1 MISYKLY
8 IYISVCVC
16 VAIGICSIGAQA
28 LSPESF
34 ELSPSTIPGQ
44 PYEFFEMLGA
54 AGSSSK
60 IIRFHQ
66 QVEPKHWEMDW
77 LVVSNIF
84 YCP

>member
-1 MISYKLY
+1 
-8 IYISVCVC
+8 
-16 VAIGICSIGAQA
+16 VAIGICSSVAQA

-34 ELSPSTIPGQ
+34 ELSPSTVFPEQ

-84 YCP
+84 FHKI